1 MLDIYSFTANTAKNT
16 DEKKKEHTRPKK
28 KERLDVLLVERGF
41 FDSRENAKRHIMAG
55 IVLVDNVPV
64 DKAGTK
70 VPVKAEIRLKGK
82 VMPYVGRGGFKLE
95 KAIKTFGIDLH
106 DKVMAD
112 FGASTGGFTDCA
124 LKHGAKKVFAIDVGY
139 NQLDWRL
146 RNNAKVVNMEKMNIK
161 GVTLDVLKEKVDFI
175 ATDISFISVL
185 KIIPAVK
192 SVLKDDGSLVI
203 LIKPQ
208 FEAGKEKVSKG
219 GIVRDPLVHEDV
231 ISKVIHEF
239 AREGFSIKGLT
250 YSPIKGGQ
258 GNIEFLAYIQ
268 HAVEGEE
275 QVPYTA
281 EQIHDL
287 VTLAHTNLKG

>member
-1 MLDIYSFTANTAKNT
+1 
-16 DEKKKEHTRPKK
+16 
-28 KERLDVLLVERGF
+28 
-41 FDSRENAKRHIMAG
+41 
-55 IVLVDNVPV
+55 
-64 DKAGTK
+64 
-70 VPVKAEIRLKGK
+70 
-82 VMPYVGRGGFKLE
+82 
-95 KAIKTFGIDLH
+95 
-106 DKVMAD
+106 MAD

-161 GVTLDVLKEKVDFI
+161 GVTLNVLKEKVDFI

-208 FEAGKEKVSKG
+208 FEAGKEKVGKG

-268 HAVEGEE
+268 RAVEGEE

-281 EQIHDL
+281 DQIHDL